1 MDNIDK
7 YIKYKTKYLQL
18 ASILKGCHENNMIG
32 GGKINFLIIGNIRGN
47 DLEFIP
53 QLKRTL
59 KSLNGNVKEYK
70 FKFKNKPFIL
80 DDLTFESVSNHIKLF
95 INKKKLSDCI
105 IICLEESSPYG
116 LFFADMYPEMCKAII
131 CYPLRLN
138 TKESLDRLYHK
149 YVKKNGWKYISN
161 NYDPIDYFFEIN
173 DKRLNELFDKNEITS
188 ERSASKKLW
197 LGDKVPLTNDHSS
210 VLAETTQTYNV
221 PYHGLNSMN
230 IMYYTKI
237 SKTEANLA
245 YDMNSSCSYITF
257 KTTKNIEIGQEL
269 IVPGFKVR
277 ISTNN
282 PNKKKALLENLNQT
296 YTKLGKSN
304 IQGIG
309 IITIKK
315 IPINTNPFIITN
327 NLCVNF
333 NGTTLSKNNFDK
345 LNNEEVKKMIKDFI
359 YPDDNMSYYL
369 PTLGLNSLRPT
380 FYLNHSTSNNLKVVS
395 DGCEYMGFN
404 TLHEIDQN
412 MELFINY
419 GEYTTNF
426 MKIMGF

>member
-1 MDNIDK
+1 MLHYNIYTMQRKLIDNLNNNIYCRLKVFDNDRIGMVA
-7 YIKYKTKYLQL
+7 IKNIPININPFEFT
-18 ASILKGCHENNMIG
+18 SNNC
-32 GGKINFLIIGNIRGN
+32 LY
-47 DLEFIP
+47 DEFI
-53 QLKRTL
+53 
-59 KSLNGNVKEYK
+59 SLNDSDINTLDENVKQ
-70 FKFKNKPFIL
+70 L
-80 DDLTFESVSNHIKLF
+80 IKVF
-95 INKKKLSDCI
+95 
-105 IICLEESSPYG
+105 
-116 LFFADMYPEMCKAII
+116 
-131 CYPLRLN
+131 
-138 TKESLDRLYHK
+138 
-149 YVKKNGWKYISN
+149 
-161 NYDPIDYFFEIN
+161 YD
-173 DKRLNELFDKNEITS
+173 EITS
-188 ERSASKKLW
+188 ERS
-197 LGDKVPLTNDHSS
+197 NDHSS

-245 YDMNSSCSYITF
+245 YDMNSICSYITF

-296 YTKLGKSN
+296 YTNLGKSN

-333 NGTTLSKNNFDK
+333 NGTTLSKKNFDK

-359 YPDDNMSYYL
+359 CPDDNMSYYL